1 MRQARGVPATP
12 PTLPLDTGEFAEVVL
27 RGALRDPAGTGRVV
41 AFFERFLGLRLGGRR
56 WVVLTNRRLLVLRR
70 RDPKAYPAGKW
81 FDVSL
86 DRRRIKASMPF
97 MEGSLVVM
105 AMVSGK
111 GPAALLLPSAAF
123 KEAQRMARALGADEA
138 SAGR

>member
-1 MRQARGVPATP
+1 VPPSP
-12 PTLPLDTGEFAEVVL
+12 PTLPLERGEFAEVVL
-27 RGALRDPAGTGRVV
+27 RGALRDPGGTGKAV
-41 AFFERFLGLRLGGRR
+41 AFAERFMGMRLGGRR

-70 RDPKAYPAGKW
+70 REPASYEKDQW

-86 DRRRIKASMPF
+86 DRRRIRASMPF

-105 AMVSGK
+105 PLVSTQ

-123 KEAQRMARALGADEA
+123 KEAQRMARALGAN
-138 SAGR
+138 GR

>member
-1 MRQARGVPATP
+1 
-12 PTLPLDTGEFAEVVL
+12 VVL

-70 RDPKAYPAGKW
+70 RDPNAYAADRW

-86 DRRRIKASMPF
+86 DRRRIQASMPF
-97 MEGSLVVM
+97 TEGSLVVM
-105 AMVSGK
+105 ALVSSK
-111 GPAALLLPSAAF
+111 GPAALLLPRAAF
-123 KEAQRMARALGADEA
+123 KEAQRMARALGAD
-138 SAGR
+138 GR

>member
-1 MRQARGVPATP
+1 MPATP
-12 PTLPLDTGEFAEVVL
+12 PTLPLEAGEFAEVVL

-41 AFFERFLGLRLGGRR
+41 AFLERFLGLRIGGRR

-70 RDPKAYPAGKW
+70 RDPRAYRGDQW

-86 DRRRIKASMPF
+86 DRRRIRASMPF

-105 AMVSGK
+105 AMVSAK
-111 GPAALLLPSAAF
+111 GPATLLLPSRAF
-123 KEAQRMARALGADEA
+123 KEAQRMARSLGAD
-138 SAGR
+138 SR